1 MIQLTKD
8 LFARLVISAKKFRKI
23 TPSVVNVQTKNYAPV
38 KRVNIQKPIGQ
49 TIEEMVENSEIKA
62 LKKELDNAEEIF
74 FKLKQKGENLD
85 FLYRVE
91 NKLLQLRKMIDEK
104 SYY

>member
-74 FKLKQKGENLD
+74 FKLKQKGENTQKEAFTL
-85 FLYRVE
+85 FRYTLCTGWYG
-91 NKLLQLRKMIDEK
+91 
-104 SYY
+104 